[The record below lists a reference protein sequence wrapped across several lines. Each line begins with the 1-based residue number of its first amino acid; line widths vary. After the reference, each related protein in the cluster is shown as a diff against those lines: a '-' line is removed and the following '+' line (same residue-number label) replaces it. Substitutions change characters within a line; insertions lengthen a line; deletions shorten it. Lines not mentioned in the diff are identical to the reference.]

1 MKLAPKRFLVAGDPT
16 SHPKPRDRRPAWLT
30 AGAFSLGGHLLL
42 GALLFAAQ
50 ASRPLPE
57 KPLRA
62 TSIKGIFIDAAL
74 LGGGVKKR
82 PKALPPPEVL
92 PIPRAEETLL
102 PAQPAKSVTL
112 APPEPTPHKT
122 EKKPVP
128 PKKPE
133 SPVSQEKP
141 ATVDPK
147 EREREKAKT
156 LAALAQRLEQAEGL
170 AMKNDDDR
178 PPPSIDNFEGTDST
192 KLPGR
197 QGFSGQGGADEEALR
212 QVFAIYAHTQLMPNI
227 NKAWIYSN
235 IAMVKRYP
243 ELYARIL
250 VRLDSEGR
258 ILEVSVDK
266 ASGIRDYDE
275 SCVKAIKRSEPLPPP
290 PAEAREY
297 LANRGIVLGFP
308 GKLLL
313 EKLSGDLQ

>member
-1 MKLAPKRFLVAGDPT
+1 
-16 SHPKPRDRRPAWLT
+16 
-30 AGAFSLGGHLLL
+30 
-42 GALLFAAQ
+42 
-50 ASRPLPE
+50 
-57 KPLRA
+57 
-62 TSIKGIFIDAAL
+62 
-74 LGGGVKKR
+74 
-82 PKALPPPEVL
+82 
-92 PIPRAEETLL
+92 
-102 PAQPAKSVTL
+102 
-112 APPEPTPHKT
+112 
-122 EKKPVP
+122 
-128 PKKPE
+128 
-133 SPVSQEKP
+133 
-141 ATVDPK
+141 
-147 EREREKAKT
+147 
-156 LAALAQRLEQAEGL
+156 
-170 AMKNDDDR
+170 MKNDDDR

-212 QVFAIYAHTQLMPNI
+212 QVFAVYAHTQLMPNI